1 MAVKKLMET
10 TLPEIYQRVADEEA
24 NQIIDASRTSMIA
37 DVAFTAVSNC
47 LSSMKLKEKPMA
59 FVFEELNG
67 NFNAGAVVKYQD
79 GGNDSGD
86 NWSYVWTF
94 NREDIPEDAK
104 VIKMTDIP
112 AHQYFNAVSGQKY
125 HFSLKDF
132 CIADAYS
139 KFFKVLSSWLD
150 ENATADETTSIVLDG
165 VFEARVDVDG
175 EEIIKSLEPSGEIK
189 TLIKSDAAI
198 EK

>member
-47 LSSMKLKEKPMA
+47 LSAMKLKEKPIA

-67 NFNAGAVVKYQD
+67 QFNAGAVVKFHD
-79 GGNDSGD
+79 GGNDAGD

-94 NREDIPEDAK
+94 NKEDIPEDAK
-104 VIKMTDIP
+104 VIKMSDNP

-125 HFSLKDF
+125 HYSLKDF
-132 CIADAYS
+132 CITDTYT

-150 ENATADETTSIVLDG
+150 ENATPGETTSIVLDG

-175 EEIIKSLEPSGEIK
+175 EEIIKSIEPSGEIK
-189 TLIKSDAAI
+189 TLIKNDAAI

>member
-1 MAVKKLMET
+1 MEKKLMET
-10 TLPEIYQRVADEEA
+10 TLPEIYQRIADEEA
-24 NQIIDASRTSMIA
+24 NQIIDASRTSVMA

-47 LSSMKLKEKPMA
+47 LGAMKLKEKPVA

-67 NFNAGAVVKYQD
+67 VFDAGAVVKFHD
-79 GGNDSGD
+79 GGSDAGN

-94 NREDIPEDAK
+94 NKEDIPEDAK

-132 CIADAYS
+132 CISDAYT
-139 KFFKVLSSWLD
+139 KFFKALSSWLD
-150 ENATADETTSIVLDG
+150 ENASKDETVSISLDG
-165 VFEARVDVDG
+165 VFEARVIVDG
-175 EEIIKSLEPSGEIK
+175 EEIIKSIEPAGELK
-189 TLIKSDAAI
+189 TLIKDDAVI

>member
-67 NFNAGAVVKYQD
+67 NFNAGAVVKYHD

-94 NREDIPEDAK
+94 NREDIP
-104 VIKMTDIP
+104 
-112 AHQYFNAVSGQKY
+112 AHQYFNAESGQKY

>member
-10 TLPEIYQRVADEEA
+10 TLPEIYEKVADEEA
-24 NQIIDASRTSMIA
+24 NQIVHASRTPMIA
-37 DVAFTAVSNC
+37 ETAFTAVSNC
-47 LSSMKLKEKPMA
+47 LGAMKLKEKPVA

-67 NFNAGAVVKYQD
+67 QFNAGAVVKFHD
-79 GGNDSGD
+79 GGNDASD

-94 NREDIPEDAK
+94 NKEDIPEDAK
-104 VIKMTDIP
+104 IISMTDIP
-112 AHQYFNAVSGQKY
+112 AHQYFNAVSGAKY

-132 CIADAYS
+132 CIADTYI

-150 ENATADETTSIVLDG
+150 DNATPGETTSIVLDG

-175 EEIIKSLEPSGEIK
+175 EEIIKSIEPSGEIK
-189 TLIKSDAAI
+189 TLIKNDAAI